1 MRGITRYASALR
13 AGATEPAID
22 HPNYLGIGCEEVFF
36 VETNREPGPLDQRG
50 RLER

>member
-1 MRGITRYASALR
+1 MCGIARYASALR
-13 AGATEPAID
+13 ARAAEPAID
-22 HPNYLGIGCEEVFF
+22 PRNYPGIGCEEVFF